1 MRRTLCRNATG
12 GKKKRRG
19 AASPTHARAVWSGA
33 RPGKYLANPVGGGAC
48 LQSPEP
54 GMDEKKDAINS
65 LGDRFQLAGLDD
77 RQRGFS
83 RPVDIDPVKGQY
95 RARLRYESTQIV
107 TAPAATEAG
116 ALLELIHDL
125 HAQGYRQLKT
135 QLSFRR
141 GTYLGSQEPW
151 IEYADPT
158 PDRGWG
164 LLSTI
169 RNWFHGSD

>member
-1 MRRTLCRNATG
+1 
-12 GKKKRRG
+12 
-19 AASPTHARAVWSGA
+19 
-33 RPGKYLANPVGGGAC
+33 
-48 LQSPEP
+48 
-54 GMDEKKDAINS
+54 MDEKNDAINS

-83 RPVDIDPVKGQY
+83 RPVEIDPVEGQY

-107 TAPAATEAG
+107 TAPAATEAA
-116 ALLELIHDL
+116 ALLVLIHDL

-135 QLSFRR
+135 QLSFRK

-158 PDRGWG
+158 PDRGSG

>member
-1 MRRTLCRNATG
+1 
-12 GKKKRRG
+12 
-19 AASPTHARAVWSGA
+19 
-33 RPGKYLANPVGGGAC
+33 
-48 LQSPEP
+48 
-54 GMDEKKDAINS
+54 MDEKKDAINS

-169 RNWFHGSD
+169 CNWFHGSD